1 MEVLVQDKYAL
12 KLRKK
17 RVAFYL
23 SSLLATVLFN
33 ILLLVFEAIKIL
45 ISPFNYSNLNLVNE
59 YFKLSDFC
67 IL

>member
-23 SSLLATVLFN
+23 SSLLAFVIIYPLVGQ
-33 ILLLVFEAIKIL
+33 LLIL
-45 ISPFNYSNLNLVNE
+45 ILEDDLL
-59 YFKLSDFC
+59 K
-67 IL
+67 